1 MALLG
6 AFNGQVSSRNHTFD
20 HFDAKNNISS
30 HFKSKHEQYILLTT
44 CRVAFF
50 DFPEPGSEN
59 NKGPLPKLFS
69 NEGPIQVLHH
79 TFELFPFEN
88 SFGGVLVAVGTNTA
102 SKV

>member
-1 MALLG
+1 MTEREETKTRYFPPKWRTAC
-6 AFNGQVSSRNHTFD
+6 
-20 HFDAKNNISS
+20 
-30 HFKSKHEQYILLTT
+30 T
-44 CRVAFF
+44 CGLAFF

-102 SKV
+102 CMYLISD